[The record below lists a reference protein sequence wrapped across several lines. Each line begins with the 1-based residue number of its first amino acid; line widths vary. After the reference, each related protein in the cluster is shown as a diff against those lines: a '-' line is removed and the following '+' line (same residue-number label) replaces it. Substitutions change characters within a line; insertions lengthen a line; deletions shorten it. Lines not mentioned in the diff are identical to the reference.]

1 MRLSFFLSE
10 ALESLRRNWVMTIA
24 SVLTVLV
31 TMAILGVVL
40 VTDKNLKEGTTSLTN
55 RVEIEVFIKGAPP
68 QQSSQSP
75 HCATRSRA
83 HAAGSRA
90 ITYVSQEQALEDF
103 KKTLGPNAEAD
114 RERTSSATRLPAS
127 YKIFVKDPN
136 EVDQVAQQFFN
147 DPNVDNDP
155 GTTNGVSYAKQT
167 VRNLLGTVNLV
178 EKAMW
183 VVTMLFA
190 LAAILLTSTTV
201 RLSIFARRREVEIM
215 QLVGATN
222 WFIRW
227 PFVLEGFITGLVG
240 SLVAALAVWGAN
252 VLVYNWIHQSKLD
265 FLRPIRYP
273 LVAQSGTWPLG
284 PHPHARAGRRRARRP
299 GQRAGVAPLPARLTP
314 PGRPPGADTAAA
326 SRLKGRRPGDYHGR
340 SCVRS
345 SPSSPCSSSWSPC
358 SPPSWP
364 ATPCAA
370 RRHRCRRERR
380 QPQRAGDR
388 RAQGALLQAGRRG
401 EPRSGERRRHAQ
413 GACTTPT
420 PCT

>member
-31 TMAILGVVL
+31 TMTILGL
-40 VTDKNLKEGTTSLTN
+40 VMVADKNLHEGTTNLTN

-68 QQSSQSP
+68 QQSAIDALHDKIAAMEQQGVVKSFSYISQ
-75 HCATRSRA
+75 A
-83 HAAGSRA
+83 
-90 ITYVSQEQALEDF
+90 QALQDLRQ
-103 KKTLGPNAEAD
+103 TLGSNAD
-114 RERTSSATRLPAS
+114 QILNNLTTNPLPAS
-127 YKIFVKDPN
+127 YKIFVRNPN
-136 EVDQVAQQFFN
+136 QVDQVAAQFFH

-155 GTTNGVSYAKQT
+155 GTTNGVSYAKAT

-183 VVTMLFA
+183 VVTVLFA

-240 SLVAALAVWGAN
+240 SFVAAIAVWGAN
-252 VLVYNWIHQSKLD
+252 WVVYNWIHQSKLD

-273 LVAQSGTWPLG
+273 LVAQSGSWPLG
-284 PHPHARAGRRRARRP
+284 LIPTLVLAGA
-299 GQRAGVAPLPARLTP
+299 VL
-314 PGRPPGADTAAA
+314 
-326 SRLKGRRPGDYHGR
+326 
-340 SCVRS
+340 
-345 SPSSPCSSSWSPC
+345 
-358 SPPSWP
+358 
-364 ATPCAA
+364 
-370 RRHRCRRERR
+370 
-380 QPQRAGDR
+380 
-388 RAQGALLQAGRRG
+388 GALGSALALRRYL
-401 EPRSGERRRHAQ
+401 RV
-413 GACTTPT
+413 
-420 PCT
+420 